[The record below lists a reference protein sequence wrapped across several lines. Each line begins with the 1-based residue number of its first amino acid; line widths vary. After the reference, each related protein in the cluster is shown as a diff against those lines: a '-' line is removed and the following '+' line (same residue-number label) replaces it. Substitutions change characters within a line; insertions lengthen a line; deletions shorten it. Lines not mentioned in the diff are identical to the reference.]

1 MPVVNWINLP
11 LNVELS
17 SALDELVYEYNKI
30 YLERA
35 RRAIA
40 ANTPAELE
48 EAKLRLRRP
57 TRLSV
62 ALGLLAHA
70 LRRDGLTPARMAELL
85 ADAPPPARPDLKRRA
100 EFHATTA
107 VMCKPRRARRP
118 RAAA

>member
-30 YLERA
+30 YLGRA
-35 RRAIA
+35 QAVSPT
-40 ANTPAELE
+40 TPLE

-85 ADAPPPARPDLKRRA
+85 ADAAPPARPDLKRRT

-107 VMCKPRRARRP
+107 VMGKPRRARRP